1 MKDNHKISAAV
12 CAGSGY
18 TGRELIRLLHH
29 HPSVSLK
36 AVTSRSHSGTRVANL
51 TQGTQTQWDNDLL
64 VTSALDKTQ
73 NYQVVFF
80 AAPTGVAMQ
89 QTPFWLQKGTKV
101 IDLASDFRLQNESQ
115 WEEWYATKHTC
126 PPLMHEAVYGL
137 CEWNRAAI
145 KNARLIAN
153 PGCYPTATLLGLLP
167 LLNGQEI
174 VPHSTLIVDAKSGTS
189 GAGRSPKTELLYA
202 ECAENFRAYATSAHR
217 HWPEI
222 HNILNLIHQTPLN
235 LVFNP
240 HLLPVKR
247 GLFTSIYCKTQS
259 PLDVLQQKFVDF
271 YSDEAFVRVLPSASF
286 PQLTSVQHTN
296 LCEISLH
303 QPKNSQY
310 TVILSAIDN
319 LVKGAAGQAVQNMN
333 ICFGLKETCG
343 LC

>member
-1 MKDNHKISAAV
+1 MEGNNKISVAV

-18 TGRELIRLLHH
+18 TGRELIRLLNH
-29 HPSVSLK
+29 HPNVSLK
-36 AVTSRSHSGTRVANL
+36 AVTSRSHSGTHLGDMV
-51 TQGTQTQWDNDLL
+51 QGMRNKEDDDLL
-64 VTSALDKTQ
+64 ITSALDKTK
-73 NYQVVFF
+73 NYQVIFF

-101 IDLASDFRLQNESQ
+101 IDLASDFRLQNENQ
-115 WEEWYATKHTC
+115 WKEWYAMKHTC

-137 CEWNRAAI
+137 CELNREAI

-167 LLNGQEI
+167 LLSLQEI

-189 GAGRSPKTELLYA
+189 GAGRSPKTELLYT
-202 ECAENFRAYATSAHR
+202 ECAENFRAYATTAHR

-222 HNILNLIHQTPLN
+222 HNTLILIHKTPLN

-247 GLFTSIYCKTQS
+247 GLFASIYCKTQNS
-259 PLDVLQQKFVDF
+259 LDVLQQKFVDF

-286 PQLTSVQHTN
+286 PQLTSVQYTN

-310 TVILSAIDN
+310 TVILSVIDN
-319 LVKGAAGQAVQNMN
+319 LVKGAAGQAIQNMN
-333 ICFGLKETCG
+333 ICFGLEETCG
-343 LC
+343 LY